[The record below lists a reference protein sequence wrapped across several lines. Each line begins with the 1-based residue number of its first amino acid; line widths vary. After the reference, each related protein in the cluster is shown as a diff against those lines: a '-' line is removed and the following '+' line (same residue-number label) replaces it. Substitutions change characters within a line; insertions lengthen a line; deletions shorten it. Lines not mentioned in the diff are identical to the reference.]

1 VSLEE
6 EENGPSL
13 TEHLQRFGMQA
24 CPIDNSLKIFGQKYA
39 LHIIRNMMLLK
50 QNKFGQLLKSID
62 GINTKTLSI
71 RLRQLEDLGLIKRT
85 IIPGRPVHTEYS
97 LTDKGK
103 ALGPILE
110 VIAIFSMKY
119 ESKSIFKDAKPRKT
133 IAQLFS

>member
-1 VSLEE
+1 
-6 EENGPSL
+6 
-13 TEHLQRFGMQA
+13 
-24 CPIDNSLKIFGQKYA
+24 
-39 LHIIRNMMLLK
+39 MMLLK
-50 QNKFGQLLKSID
+50 QNKFGQLLKSIE

-119 ESKSIFKDAKPRKT
+119 ESKSIFKDGKPRET